1 MDEIE
6 VLIKIPKEDYEFIY
20 DEFADGD
27 MPDGKSLTRT
37 TLYAIAKGTV
47 LSKGHGRLID
57 ADAILEDPF
66 GNTYKDIDIAETII
80 EADKGV

>member
-6 VLIKIPKEDYEFIY
+6 VLIKISKEDYEFIY

-37 TLYAIAKGTV
+37 ILYAIANGTV
-47 LSKGHGRLID
+47 LPKGHGD
-57 ADAILEDPF
+57 
-66 GNTYKDIDIAETII
+66 
-80 EADKGV
+80 